1 MTFTTFCLIAGVV
14 SLILIAEI
22 IVACVLCAKLVKHS
36 KTDGEKASPPNQTTL
51 HSFLGVAALLTYQI
65 SVAVC
70 LVILVAEIVF
80 FAWTIVSIKK
90 LLKAKD
96 EEEKKEDIELA
107 ATMVRHSI
115 TLEEAHDALSDEAAY
130 HLIEEEEE
138 PEEILAAE
146 TPTGAPKHLWL
157 HRRYK
162 NKTVIN
168 VDTLSQKFAD
178 NEHVNLKTLKEKKMI
193 HPNVDYIKILGRG
206 TLNKCLFVEANA
218 FSADAVK
225 MIVLTGGHAIKFVH
239 EKHPSIHLVSHH
251 K

>member
-14 SLILIAEI
+14 SLILIIEI
-22 IVACVLCAKLVKHS
+22 IIACVLCSKLMKHS
-36 KTDGEKASPPNQTTL
+36 KKNGDEATGKNHTKL
-51 HSFLGVAALLTYQI
+51 HSFLGLSAILTYQI

-70 LVILVAEIVF
+70 LIILAAEIVF

-90 LLKAKD
+90 LLKARD
-96 EEEKKEDIELA
+96 AEEKEEDIALVA
-107 ATMVRHSI
+107 KMVRHSI
-115 TLEEAHDALSDEAAY
+115 TLEEAHNALSDEAAL

-138 PEEILAAE
+138 PEDIV
-146 TPTGAPKHLWL
+146 PKAKATVPLWMP
-157 HRRYK
+157 RRYK

-168 VDTLSQKFAD
+168 VDTLSQKFTD
-178 NEHVNLKTLKEKKMI
+178 YDHVNLKTLKEKKLI
-193 HPNVDYIKILGRG
+193 HPNVDYIKVLGRG
-206 TLNKCLFVEANA
+206 TLDKCLFVEANA

-239 EKHPSIHLVSHH
+239 EKHPSIHLVSRH

>member
-80 FAWTIVSIKK
+80 FAWT
-90 LLKAKD
+90 KAKD

-239 EKHPSIHLVSHH
+239 EKHPSIHLVPHH

>member
-1 MTFTTFCLIAGVV
+1 MTFKTFCVLAGVV
-14 SLILIAEI
+14 SVILIAEI
-22 IVACVLCAKLVKHS
+22 IFSCVLCSKLMKHR
-36 KTDGEKASPPNQTTL
+36 KETKEKDAEKNTTKF
-51 HSFLGVAALLTYQI
+51 HSFLGLSAILAYQI
-65 SVAVC
+65 SAVAC
-70 LVILVAEIVF
+70 LIILVAEIVF

-96 EEEKKEDIELA
+96 AEEKEEDIALA
-107 ATMVRHSI
+107 ANMVRHSI
-115 TLEEAHDALSDEAAY
+115 TLEEAHNALSDEAAY

-146 TPTGAPKHLWL
+146 TPAGAPKHLWL

-162 NKTVIN
+162 NKAIIN
-168 VDTLSQKFAD
+168 VDTISQKFKD
-178 NEHVNLKTLKEKKMI
+178 RDHVNLKTLKEKKLI
-193 HPNVDYIKILGRG
+193 HPNVDHIKVLGRG
-206 TLNKCLFVEANA
+206 TLDKCLFVEANA

-239 EKHPSIHLVSHH
+239 EKHPSIHLLPHH